1 MSPNRVVAVLTP
13 IVFVPLAGYIAT
25 LVAKHVPGVQ
35 IDQGQITA
43 VFVAGALSVLPPM
56 WKWLDGWQK
65 YEQREQDARLAA
77 SLKDDASTWDAD
89 SDDDAADDDEP
100 EFAPDDVF
108 VSAHPER

>member
-1 MSPNRVVAVLTP
+1 MSPNRVVAALTP

-65 YEQREQDARLAA
+65 YEQREQEAELAARLGGHEDEA
-77 SLKDDASTWDAD
+77 TWPGEAVGSGGD
-89 SDDDAADDDEP
+89 SDYDEGQP
-100 EFAPDDVF
+100 IRYTGPA
-108 VSAHPER
+108 